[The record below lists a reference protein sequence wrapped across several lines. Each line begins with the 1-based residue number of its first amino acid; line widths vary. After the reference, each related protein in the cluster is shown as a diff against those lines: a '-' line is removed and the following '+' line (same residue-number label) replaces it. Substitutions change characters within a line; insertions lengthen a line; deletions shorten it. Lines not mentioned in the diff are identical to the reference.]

1 MAEGSDVPT
10 IVQLLN
16 SPLAQVGPLV
26 FDCELSV
33 ARGVDVDFT
42 DRRVAA
48 GVNLSDH
55 RRVRPREWELEAAVA
70 NAVQFQNI
78 ARPGADALAV
88 LQAQALSAAL
98 SVPVA
103 GSAAAAA
110 LDAAGVV
117 AGRLDAFEDDLTALV
132 LAGDEV
138 DVVTK
143 APGTRGR
150 FRAVVQSFRAVTTA
164 TGPDAGGAS
173 TYRLR
178 LREIQRAGE
187 LGLAEATLEALGLN
201 GSATV
206 NSLGSTGSPSGVE
219 MLLP

>member
-1 MAEGSDVPT
+1 MPT
-10 IVQLLN
+10 ILQLLN
-16 SPLAQVGPLV
+16 SPLMSVGTLV

-33 ARGVDVDFT
+33 SRGVDVDFT

-55 RRVRPREWELEAAVA
+55 RRVRPREWELEGAVA
-70 NAVQFQNI
+70 DAPQFQNI
-78 ARPGADALAV
+78 ARPGADPLAV
-88 LQAQALSAAL
+88 LQAQALAGVL

-103 GSAAAAA
+103 GAAAAAA
-110 LDAAGVV
+110 LDAAGVLP
-117 AGRLDAFEDDLTALV
+117 GRLDAFEDDLTALV
-132 LAGDEV
+132 VAGDEV

-150 FRAVVQSFRAVTTA
+150 FRAVVLSFRAVTSA
-164 TGPDAGGAS
+164 QGPDAGGAA

-201 GSATV
+201 GMAQV
-206 NSLGSTGSPSGVE
+206 NSLGPTQSPLGTE